1 MQPVGRWILAATFAL
16 SVSSCSESDPVAT
29 QVGVVR
35 PVKTFQVG
43 STDGN
48 FNREWPGR
56 IEPTQ
61 NAELSFAVAGDIVE
75 LPIEEGAVVERGELL
90 ARLDARQFRARLDR
104 EQSQLRFD
112 KIEYER
118 SAKLVASGAVPRAE
132 LDRRTRALEV
142 SKFTVVEARKALDDT
157 KLLAP
162 FTGIVAQISVDNFQ
176 SVQAK
181 QPVLVLQD
189 PSSLEVVTHVSQRD
203 YAAAA
208 PGLTIEQ
215 RNEQFTGHARATL
228 DTHPDLQ
235 IPARL
240 KEVASVPDPITG
252 TYEVTWSFEPPE
264 GVMITPGMTAKIVLT
279 GLPEHAQ
286 RGGGAAVPFVP
297 IEAVVG
303 SDDGS
308 THVWVIDPDSW
319 MVSRVE
325 VETGLLSGDS
335 IQITAG
341 LAGDERLATT
351 GVHALREGMKV
362 SSFAELYGD
371 IERAR

>member
-1 MQPVGRWILAATFAL
+1 MQSVLRGILAGAFAL
-16 SVSSCSESDPVAT
+16 SLSSACSDPDPAASEVEI
-29 QVGVVR
+29 VR
-35 PVKTFQVG
+35 PVKSFEVG

-61 NAELSFAVAGDIVE
+61 NAEMSFTVAGDIVE
-75 LPIEEGAVVERGELL
+75 LPIEEGSTVERGQLL

-104 EQSQLRFD
+104 EQAQLRFD
-112 KIEYER
+112 QTEYER
-118 SAKLVASGAVPRAE
+118 SAKLVASGAVAPAE

-142 SKFTVVEARKALDDT
+142 SKATVIEARKAFDDT

-189 PSSLEVVTHVSQRD
+189 ASSLEVVTHVSQRD

-215 RNEQFTGHARATL
+215 RNEQFTGDVHATL

-240 KEVASVPDPITG
+240 KEVASVPDAITG

-264 GVMITPGMTAKIVLT
+264 GVTITPGMTAKIVLT
-279 GLPEHAQ
+279 NLPEHVLGA
-286 RGGGAAVPFVP
+286 GGAFVP
-297 IEAVVG
+297 IEAVVA
-303 SDDGS
+303 SDDGG

-319 MVSRVE
+319 TVSRAD
-325 VETGLLSGDS
+325 VETGVVSGDS
-335 IQITAG
+335 IQIASG
-341 LAGDERLATT
+341 LEGGERIATT
-351 GVHALREGMKV
+351 GVHSLREGMRV
-362 SSFAELYGD
+362 SSFEELYGD